1 MPTQEEDTSSRRR
14 LPRSHNGCLTC
25 RRRKVRCNE
34 QRPRCS
40 HCERLNL
47 QCTWRPIRL
56 PSRQPQSQDQDPQQ
70 QSHLRESM
78 PLLLAPQQQASLS
91 FDFNNDLWQDIS
103 GFDLDWSSDA
113 SQVLRDGQQWPVVLD
128 VDESIPGRAYP
139 HDSNTRLND
148 SVQLG
153 PEQLCHFSPGSW
165 TSALSDVDGERN
177 SLVEHFLA
185 SIVPPILAGV
195 EVGPRWTSAKLLLIS
210 LATASGMV
218 LDAVAAF
225 SALHSSDTDQDAA
238 SIPSVYYGRSKEQVV
253 HHIELCNGKHEID
266 SEGLQHALVAIF
278 FLSYS
283 ALLCNHTEDAHRL
296 LQQGTQ
302 LLRMASS
309 HQLVPTVKRLISW
322 IRLVDGRAS
331 SAGGSGA
338 FLRETE
344 SPRYDYSAKGNVPPE
359 VSTARSAT
367 SVTSDDLEEVLF
379 DMLYMPGLVFYQ
391 RVQSIMARVSDM
403 DKWHRSRGTVKDETE
418 VMSAAA
424 IISNDLTTLES
435 GRPAL
440 MDFAVAGTL
449 NDSHL
454 MAGLSSALVRSYR
467 TYWANYHAGHIHL
480 HRVAYTHLEATADV
494 LQARTAI
501 KNTARLLEESH
512 DQLPAN
518 FIWPLLMACSEEED
532 ATERHWMI
540 ELIRGMQSGTTNA
553 GPIACVL
560 EEVHRRQDSTK
571 RRADIRQTSMDLY
584 NKSFAVF

>member
-1 MPTQEEDTSSRRR
+1 M
-14 LPRSHNGCLTC
+14 
-25 RRRKVRCNE
+25 
-34 QRPRCS
+34 
-40 HCERLNL
+40 

-56 PSRQPQSQDQDPQQ
+56 PSSRHQPQDQEPQQ
-70 QSHLRESM
+70 QSQSHDPL
-78 PLLLAPQQQASLS
+78 PLLLAPQQQIPLS
-91 FDFNNDLWQDIS
+91 FDFNNNLWQDIS

-113 SQVLRDGQQWPVVLD
+113 SQVLQDGQQWPVVPGLH
-128 VDESIPGRAYP
+128 ESIPGRTSQ
-139 HDSNTRLND
+139 HESSTRLND

-185 SIVPPILAGV
+185 SIVPPILAGI

-210 LATASGMV
+210 LAAASGMV

-225 SALHSSDTDQDAA
+225 SALHLSDVDQDAA
-238 SIPSVYYGRSKEQVV
+238 SIPSVYYGRSKQQVV
-253 HHIELCNGKHEID
+253 HYIELSTGKHEVGT
-266 SEGLQHALVAIF
+266 EGLQHALVAIF

-283 ALLCNHTEDAHRL
+283 ALLCNRAEDTHTL
-296 LQQGTQ
+296 LQQGAQ
-302 LLRMASS
+302 LLRIASS
-309 HQLVPTVKRLISW
+309 QHLDTTVKRLTSW

-344 SPRYDYSAKGNVPPE
+344 SPRYDYSTKGTALLE
-359 VSTARSAT
+359 VSTAKSAA

-435 GRPAL
+435 DRPAL
-440 MDFAVAGTL
+440 MDFAVAGAL

-480 HRVAYTHLEATADV
+480 HRVAYTHLEATVAV
-494 LQARTAI
+494 LQARSAI
-501 KNTARLLEESH
+501 KNIARLLEESH

-532 ATERHWMI
+532 AAERHWMI

-560 EEVHRRQDSTK
+560 EEVHQRQDSTK